1 MTVLQDRP
9 FPPMNDTA
17 VVDADAM
24 RDAAESACA
33 LMKALANPDRLL
45 LLCVLTEG
53 ERNVGEL
60 QEATGILQPTLSQQ
74 LGVLREEQLV
84 DTRREGRNIYYRV
97 ASPQALAVLEVLYAQ
112 YCAVPSRTRK
122 PRNPR

>member
-1 MTVLQDRP
+1 
-9 FPPMNDTA
+9 MNDTA

>member
-1 MTVLQDRP
+1 
-9 FPPMNDTA
+9 
-17 VVDADAM
+17 
-24 RDAAESACA
+24 
-33 LMKALANPDRLL
+33 
-45 LLCVLTEG
+45 
-53 ERNVGEL
+53 
-60 QEATGILQPTLSQQ
+60 
-74 LGVLREEQLV
+74 V